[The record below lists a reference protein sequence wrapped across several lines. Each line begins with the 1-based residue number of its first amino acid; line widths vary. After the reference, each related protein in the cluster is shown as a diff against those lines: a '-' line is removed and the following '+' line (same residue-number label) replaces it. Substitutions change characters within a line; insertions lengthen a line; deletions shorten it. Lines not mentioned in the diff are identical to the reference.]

1 MRVHTLA
8 LVLSGAL
15 AASCAPP
22 APPPAPAPPPP
33 SSVITNSL
41 KANFELV
48 KRNVTMAAEQMP
60 EAKFAYQPTSDVR
73 TFGQLVGHVANAN
86 YLFCGTLID
95 GKPAVDVEKTITKKA
110 DLQKALAESFAFCD
124 RAYASIN
131 DQTGAT
137 EVDTVVGRRTKLG
150 ALDLN
155 TAHGYEHY
163 GNMVT
168 YFRLNKMVPPSSQG
182 S

>member
-1 MRVHTLA
+1 MRLRTIWRARGV
-8 LVLSGAL
+8 VR
-15 AASCAPP
+15 P
-22 APPPAPAPPPP
+22 A
-33 SSVITNSL
+33 
-41 KANFELV
+41 
-48 KRNVTMAAEQMP
+48 
-60 EAKFAYQPTSDVR
+60 
-73 TFGQLVGHVANAN
+73 
-86 YLFCGTLID
+86 
-95 GKPAVDVEKTITKKA
+95 
-110 DLQKALAESFAFCD
+110 
-124 RAYASIN
+124 
-131 DQTGAT
+131 GAT